1 MMVKKFPVLVII
13 LLGVCFS
20 TVAQAQPVIIDHTCT
35 DINQIPQQWIEAAKS
50 SRRISYGHTS
60 HGSQLVT
67 GIDAIRD
74 FKGDPYDFSYS
85 SGYSAGIFL
94 NDGVPSGDL
103 GNPDRTTWAQLTRDF
118 LNQSSNDRNVVMWS
132 WCGQV
137 GGTAEEINT
146 YLDLMNQLEQDF
158 PSVKFVYMTGHLDG
172 SGATGSVN
180 LRNEQIRNYAR
191 NHNKTLFDFA
201 DIESYDPDWLTNY
214 MELFANDNCDYQ
226 GGHNWAVDWMNAN
239 PTTELAQIAG
249 QCGSCAHSQTL
260 NCTLKG
266 GAFWWLMARLAGW
279 DGGDGNDNFTLNIIK
294 SGNGSGS
301 VTSDPAGISCGD
313 GCSQGYL
320 EGTVVTLSASADLGS
335 AFVGWT
341 GGGCSGTEPCAVTMN
356 RNKTVTADFSYSGP
370 AVTLLSPNGGN
381 TIPTGSGFPIEW
393 EAAPGAATF
402 NLKYSL
408 NNGLT
413 WVPVQEELAGANG
426 TDSES
431 RLGGSFTGTSV
442 SWSVPL
448 LAKNKTQCLIRITA
462 KDGAENRLGSDR
474 SDAPFTIEVL
484 TITGINGGTPCTSGQ
499 PCTITWEKALA
510 VEAQT
515 GHLFYSV
522 DGGSTWRLITNAITG
537 SDTSYGWIP
546 TVKATKNNCK
556 VKLIY
561 KDSTGKK
568 VGTATSRGKF
578 SIVVP

>member
-1 MMVKKFPVLVII
+1 MKTSRVLIII
-13 LLGVCFS
+13 LLGVCFT

-35 DINQIPQQWIEAAKS
+35 DINQIPQQWIETAKS
-50 SRRISYGHTS
+50 NLRISYGHTS

-146 YLDLMNQLEQDF
+146 YLNLMNQLEEDF
-158 PSVKFVYMTGHLDG
+158 PSVEFVYMTGHLDG
-172 SGATGSVN
+172 GGAAGNVN

-191 NHNKTLFDFA
+191 NHNKILFDFA

-226 GGHNWAVDWMNAN
+226 GGRNWAIDWMNAN

-279 DGGDGNDNFTLNIIK
+279 DGGG
-294 SGNGSGS
+294 
-301 VTSDPAGISCGD
+301 
-313 GCSQGYL
+313 
-320 EGTVVTLSASADLGS
+320 
-335 AFVGWT
+335 
-341 GGGCSGTEPCAVTMN
+341 
-356 RNKTVTADFSYSGP
+356 GP

-402 NLKYSL
+402 NLKYSF

-462 KDGAENRLGSDR
+462 KDGAKNKLGSDR
-474 SDAPFTIEVL
+474 SDAPFTIGVL

-499 PCTITWEKALA
+499 SCTITWEKALA
-510 VEAQT
+510 VDAQT
-515 GHLFYSV
+515 GQLFYSV
-522 DGGSTWRLITNAITG
+522 DGGSTWRFITNAITG

-546 TVKATKNNCK
+546 TVKATKTNCK

-568 VGTATSRGKF
+568 VGTATSGGKF
-578 SIVVP
+578 SIIVP